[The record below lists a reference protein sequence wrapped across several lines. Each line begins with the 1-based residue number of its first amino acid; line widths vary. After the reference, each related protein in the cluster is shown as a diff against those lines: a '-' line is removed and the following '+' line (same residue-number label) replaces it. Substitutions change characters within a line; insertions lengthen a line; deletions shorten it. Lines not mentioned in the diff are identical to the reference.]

1 MAKTYNK
8 KRNTYFL
15 FEALV
20 NGFASK
26 QISSPGTG
34 EEEFVALSRRF
45 FEPESQLK
53 IERELY
59 ETVLNLRGSGLI
71 HEEILHVLRECKARR
86 GKVHGKTLFEEQ
98 TSVLNGLYESF
109 GEDALSFEVDSYKL
123 LANTKQYFDSD
134 DLIES
139 VRFERLLCE
148 EIESEPESE
157 ILSEP
162 PVGEAVPVE
171 SDEQKTLV
179 GLYEAK
185 NPGFALFLH
194 DEIRRIRPIL
204 REASICPECTSCD
217 LEMKGKVVQVLHML
231 EDFKTR
237 PVERSDVK
245 FFVKVQALA
254 KELEEA

>member
-1 MAKTYNK
+1 
-8 KRNTYFL
+8 
-15 FEALV
+15 
-20 NGFASK
+20 
-26 QISSPGTG
+26 
-34 EEEFVALSRRF
+34 
-45 FEPESQLK
+45 
-53 IERELY
+53 
-59 ETVLNLRGSGLI
+59 
-71 HEEILHVLRECKARR
+71 
-86 GKVHGKTLFEEQ
+86 
-98 TSVLNGLYESF
+98 
-109 GEDALSFEVDSYKL
+109 LSFEVDSYKL